1 MKVMLLRYLY
11 YIFPAYSFH
20 GKFKIQMNTV
30 TASPSVLIYTLV
42 RNKLRNITEYSI
54 LG

>member
-1 MKVMLLRYLY
+1 MKVMLLQVSY

-30 TASPSVLIYTLV
+30 TASLICPY
-42 RNKLRNITEYSI
+42 IYSCDTS
-54 LG
+54 